1 MLTVRVIQLF
11 DELVA
16 LLMFIQEIAEQ
27 IATTEDF
34 VCFDEHVSLL
44 IRIATLLSRPFRSSG
59 SLQNIR
65 QPTEPTQIL
74 QKQMLCLCQNRADES
89 EADCFVCVFV

>member
-34 VCFDEHVSLL
+34 VCFDEHVSSL
-44 IRIATLLSRPFRSSG
+44 ISIATLLSRPFRSSG

-74 QKQMLCLCQNRADES
+74 QKRLCLCQNRADES
-89 EADCFVCVFV
+89 EANGFVCVFV

>member
-34 VCFDEHVSLL
+34 VCFDDHVSSL

-74 QKQMLCLCQNRADES
+74 QEMLCLCQNRADES
-89 EADCFVCVFV
+89 EANCFVCVFV